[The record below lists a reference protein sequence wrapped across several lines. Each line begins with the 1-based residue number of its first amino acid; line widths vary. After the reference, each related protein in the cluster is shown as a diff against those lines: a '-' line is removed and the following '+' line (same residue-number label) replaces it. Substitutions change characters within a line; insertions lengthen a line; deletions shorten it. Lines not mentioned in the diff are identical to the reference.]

1 MGVEL
6 QLFGKP
12 SLRIDKRSIEI
23 SLKKSEALLYYIAC
37 EKRVTRDE
45 LVMMI
50 WSDIDQATAK
60 KNLRNSLY
68 RLKKDLDL
76 ELFAS
81 PNKHVI
87 ELDPTVDVTI
97 DYDLDDDGFL
107 SCYKGRFLE
116 TFLLKES
123 DGFERW
129 RSDVERRLNQK
140 FMRLAPA
147 KIELLM
153 NASKFEEAIALARVM
168 HDIDDFDE
176 AVVRLLMTLYHH
188 MGQYKQITEVYTSL
202 KSLLDE
208 EMGIQPDKLTRDHYY
223 SLIYAP
229 DEQEKPFQKVFGRQ
243 DEIAKIEK
251 LLHLT
256 AIGKNRQSVIVSGE
270 AGIGK
275 TKLLEVCLSKYSR
288 SFSVLRMT
296 CYPAESAYA
305 YKAWNDVFAQLGE
318 LVDEERIELPLLVK
332 QVFVRFFPGF
342 GPWDGSVYTENTE
355 SLNPDYL
362 EKLTCSLFER
372 LLKQRRIILF
382 IDDLQW
388 IDPLSL
394 KLLEGL
400 SHHVDRFSFLATLRN
415 EYSAELD
422 RFTAQLYKYDK
433 LLAVPLERFERQE
446 AYAFMDFLTD
456 EMLEQ
461 TIKERLFEESEGNAF
476 FIVEG
481 VMALHQKTDDR
492 TNRFRGI
499 LDSRFIGIEPGEM
512 KLLVIASMFFDE
524 VDFDML
530 VKLYAIDEDLLLE
543 SIQNLK
549 DKYILKELDA
559 DGHLK
564 LKFTHHKL
572 REHVYEQT
580 PLVKRKILHNR
591 IGGLL
596 EERDSKAGRDVIL
609 YQKLIYHYSSAGNTR
624 KHLTYY
630 LKYLKATFD
639 FSHELYPELVAQA
652 AVVMDKSPEEY
663 FGELESLFERLD
675 MADVS
680 SIELKAQFTHMKA
693 RYFIRGGNYDEGM
706 KLIETLIELSKET
719 QDEEMLFKA
728 YVQWFYYLIQTDR
741 VAEMRQVLDKIG
753 ALRKTPK
760 NDAIA
765 LRLMGISS
773 MMDGSFEEA
782 RVYFDESIHAFENLG
797 KGGRYVLNIAACYNY
812 ISDAYRKQERMNEA
826 LEYVEKAIDLCKLH
840 NIMRGSSIF
849 NTNAGIIAYGLGD
862 LTLSKAYF
870 EEALANYETV
880 DTLWKRSEA
889 EGYLGVILIRNGQ
902 EALGHKYLE
911 DAKRHASIIGT
922 PETLKLVENLEKYI

>member
-12 SLRIDKRSIEI
+12 SLKIDKRSIEI
-23 SLKKSEALLYYIAC
+23 SLKKSEAMLYYIAC

-45 LVMMI
+45 LVLMI
-50 WSDIDQATAK
+50 WSDIDVTTAK

-76 ELFAS
+76 ELFVS

-87 ELDPTVDVTI
+87 ELDGTISVAI

-107 SCYKGRFLE
+107 ACYKGRFLE
-116 TFLLKES
+116 TFVLKES
-123 DGFERW
+123 EAFERW
-129 RSDVERRLNQK
+129 RVEVEQQLNQK
-140 FMRLAPA
+140 YMRLAPA
-147 KIELLM
+147 RISALM
-153 NASKFEEAIALARVM
+153 SESRFDEAIGLALIMRR
-168 HDIDDFDE
+168 IDDFDE
-176 AVVRLLMTLYHH
+176 SVARLLMTLYHH
-188 MGQYKQITEVYTSL
+188 QGQYKQITEVYTAL
-202 KSLLDE
+202 KTLLDE

-229 DEQEKPFQKVFGRQ
+229 DEQDRPFQKVFGRQ
-243 DEIAKIEK
+243 EEIAKIEK
-251 LLHLT
+251 MLHLT
-256 AIGKNRQSVIVSGE
+256 AVGKNRQSVIVSGE

-275 TKLLEVCLSKYSR
+275 TKLLEACLSKFGR

-296 CYPAESAYA
+296 CYPAEFAYA
-305 YKAWNDVFAQLGE
+305 YKAWNDVFAQLGDILE
-318 LVDEERIELPLLVK
+318 EERIELPLLVK
-332 QVFVRFFPGF
+332 QVFVTFFPGF
-342 GPWDGSVYTENTE
+342 AQWNGSVYTENPE

-362 EKLTCSLFER
+362 EKLACSLFEK
-372 LLKQRRIILF
+372 LLKERRVILF

-400 SHHVDRFSFLATLRN
+400 VHHVDRFSFVATLRN
-415 EYSAELD
+415 EISSELD

-433 LLAVPLERFERQE
+433 LLTVPLERFDRDQ
-446 AYAFMDFLTD
+446 AFAFMDFLSD
-456 EMLEQ
+456 EPLAPML
-461 TIKERLFEESEGNAF
+461 KERLFDESEGNAF

-481 VMALHQKTDDR
+481 IMATEQKMDDR
-492 TNRFRGI
+492 TSRFRGI
-499 LDSRFIGIEPGEM
+499 LDSRFIGIEAGEM

-530 VKLYAIDEDLLLE
+530 TKLYMIDEDLLLE
-543 SIQNLK
+543 YIQNLK
-549 DKYILKELDA
+549 NKYLLKELEA
-559 DGHLK
+559 EGHLK

-572 REHVYEQT
+572 REHVYGQT
-580 PLVKRKILHNR
+580 PLAKRKILHNR
-591 IGGLL
+591 IGSLL
-596 EERDSKAGRDVIL
+596 EESARRDQRDVIL
-609 YQKLIYHYSSAGNTR
+609 YQKLIYHFSSAGNVQ

-630 LKYLKATFD
+630 LKYLKAYFD
-639 FSHELYPELVAQA
+639 FSHELYPELVAQTTA
-652 AVVMDKSPEEY
+652 VMDKSPEEY
-663 FGELESLFERLD
+663 FGELEGLFARLD
-675 MADVS
+675 MAEVASLD
-680 SIELKAQFTHMKA
+680 LNAQFTHMKA
-693 RYFIRGGNYDEGM
+693 RYFIRHGNYEEGM
-706 KLIETLIELSKET
+706 RLIEALIDISR
-719 QDEEMLFKA
+719 QINDEEMLFKA

-741 VAEMRQVLDKIG
+741 VSEMGDVMGKLD
-753 ALRKTPK
+753 ALKKTPK

-773 MMDGSFEEA
+773 MMEGNFEEA
-782 RVYFDESIHAFENLG
+782 RVYFDDSIRAFENLG
-797 KGGRYVLNIAACYNY
+797 KGGRYVLNIAACHNY
-812 ISDAYRKQERMNEA
+812 ISDAYRKQNRMNEA
-826 LEYVEKAIDLCKLH
+826 LEYVEKAIELCKLH

-849 NTNAGIIAYGLGD
+849 NTNAGIIAYGMGD
-862 LTLSKAYF
+862 MALAKAYF

-902 EALGHKYLE
+902 EDLGLRYLE
-911 DAKRHASIIGT
+911 AAKTHALKIGT